1 MIEKE
6 IVIAGVNITEILN
19 SIIDFVLTILKIE
32 VPEIGEM
39 L

>member
-6 IVIAGVNITEILN
+6 IVIAGVNITAILN
-19 SIIDFVLTILKIE
+19 SIIDFVLSILKIE
-32 VPEIGEM
+32 VPEIDDI

>member
-6 IVIAGVNITEILN
+6 IVVAGVNITAILN
-19 SIIDFVLTILKIE
+19 SIIDFVLAILKIE
-32 VPEIGEM
+32 VPEIGDI